1 MQALTKYELAINFKT
16 AQALGREV
24 PPILIA
30 LADEGSIRMLVV
42 QRRSPLALKNNIRPQ
57 RRITRWEH
65 EQVLEAVQKRLD
77 ETDRRCGRG
86 ARRSSIHSAR

>member
-42 QRRSPLALKNNIRPQ
+42 QRRSSLALKSCSATGSQ
-57 RRITRWEH
+57 
-65 EQVLEAVQKRLD
+65 A
-77 ETDRRCGRG
+77 G
-86 ARRSSIHSAR
+86 ALPSVVGATRSSKFTA

>member
-30 LADEGSIRMLVV
+30 LADEGSIRMPVV
-42 QRRSPLALKNNIRPQ
+42 QRRSPLALKCSATGSQ
-57 RRITRWEH
+57 
-65 EQVLEAVQKRLD
+65 A
-77 ETDRRCGRG
+77 G
-86 ARRSSIHSAR
+86 ALPSVVGATRSSKFTA

>member
-42 QRRSPLALKNNIRPQ
+42 QRSSSVGTQELQCNGEPG
-57 RRITRWEH
+57 
-65 EQVLEAVQKRLD
+65 
-77 ETDRRCGRG
+77 RCFAERG
-86 ARRSSIHSAR
+86 WGHAIK